1 MTLRLAWR
9 NIWRQR
15 RRTIL
20 TLSAIAFATF
30 FLVFM
35 LAVQYSTYA
44 IAIENTLRVFPGV
57 LQVQHNEYADKHRM
71 EDTVANSGELMARLE
86 QALGIEAIT
95 QRAHGRGMVSSDD
108 RSRGVEMVG
117 VDPAREGRVSTLPHL
132 ITEGRYLG
140 EANEAVLGES
150 LATRLQVAPGDE
162 LVFIGQGRHGSLAVT
177 TLDVV
182 GLFNTGE
189 PELDQNLVQMPVTTF
204 QNVFNLEGEAH
215 ALVLGD
221 IELGQLPETT
231 RALRSLLSDETD
243 LRVLEWEELVP
254 GLQQTIALDQ
264 AGAWIMYVVLVVVVV
279 LSILTA
285 FLMSVMER
293 TREFG
298 VMMALGVTHRRIARL
313 IFAETT
319 LLVLI
324 GVLIGL
330 LLGVAATEYFGA
342 AGLPVPGGELASEFH
357 LPSEIHPRMS
367 VLAGVV
373 GPAVVLV
380 LTLLAALYPIS
391 RVRRM
396 EPVDAMKAV

>member
-57 LQVQHNEYADKHRM
+57 LQVQHSDYADKERM
-71 EDTVANSGELMARLE
+71 EDTVASSREVMAE
-86 QALGIEAIT
+86 VEEALGIEAIT
-95 QRAHGRGMVSSDD
+95 ERAHGRGMVSSDE
-108 RSRGVEMVG
+108 RSRGAELVG
-117 VDPAREGRVSTLPHL
+117 VDPEREGRVSTLPHL
-132 ITEGRYLG
+132 MSEGRYIREG
-140 EANEAVLGES
+140 TEAVLGES
-150 LATRLQVAPGDE
+150 LATRLQVEPGDE
-162 LVFIGQGRHGSLAVT
+162 LVFMGQGLHGSMAVT
-177 TLDVV
+177 TLEVV

-189 PELDQNLVQMPVTTF
+189 PDLDQSLVQMPISSF
-204 QNVFNLEGEAH
+204 QSVFGLEGEAH
-215 ALVLGD
+215 ALVLGGVAL
-221 IELGQLPETT
+221 EALPE
-231 RALRSLLSDETD
+231 ASQVLRSLLADEPN

-254 GLQQTIALDQ
+254 GLDQTIALDQ

-298 VMMALGVTHRRIARL
+298 VMMALGVTQTRIARL
-313 IFAETT
+313 IFTETT

-330 LLGVAATEYFGA
+330 LLGVAGTEYFRA
-342 AGLPVPGGELASEFH
+342 TGLPVPGGELASEFH
-357 LPSEIHPRMS
+357 LPSEIHPRLTFLS
-367 VLAGVV
+367 VVV
-373 GPAVVLV
+373 GPAIVLV

-396 EPVDAMKAV
+396 QPVDAMKAV

>member
-1 MTLRLAWR
+1 MSLRLAWR

-15 RRTIL
+15 RRTLL

-57 LQVQHNEYADKHRM
+57 LQVQHSDYAEKQRM
-71 EDTVANSGELMARLE
+71 EDTVANSGERMGE
-86 QALGIEAIT
+86 VEEALGIESIT
-95 QRAHGRGMVSSDD
+95 QRAHGRGMVSSDT

-117 VDPAREGRVSTLPHL
+117 VEPEREGRVSTLPNL
-132 ITEGRYLG
+132 MTEGRYIREG
-140 EANEAVLGES
+140 TEAVLGES
-150 LATRLQVAPGDE
+150 LATRLQVEPGDE
-162 LVFIGQGRHGSLAVT
+162 LVFMGQGRHGSMAVT
-177 TLDVV
+177 TLKVV
-182 GLFNTGE
+182 GLFHSGE
-189 PELDQNLVQMPVTTF
+189 PELDQSLVQMPVTSF
-204 QNVFNLEGEAH
+204 QNTFNLQGEAH

-221 IELGQLPETT
+221 IELGDLPEATT
-231 RALRSLLSDETD
+231 TLRSLLADEPD

-254 GLQQTIALDQ
+254 GLDQTIALDQ

-298 VMMALGVTHRRIARL
+298 VMMALGMTHRRITRL
-313 IFAETT
+313 IFTETM

-324 GVLIGL
+324 GVLVGL
-330 LLGVAATEYFGA
+330 GLGVAAIEYFRT

-357 LPSEIHPRMS
+357 LPSEIHPRLT
-367 VLAGVV
+367 VLSAVV
-373 GPAVVLV
+373 GPAIVLV

-396 EPVDAMKAV
+396 QPVDAMKAV